1 MTKIIII
8 LLFTLSLLQA
18 DVVEQRQKAH
28 ELQKSGNYK
37 DAVALY
43 SKLLIEF
50 SDKKS
55 GEDLLKASE

>member
-55 GEDLLKASE
+55 GTT